1 MTDRIFIKQ
10 RSLIGAVPVHFQ
22 CSPLAPEQRRILMSP
37 HNQST
42 DGVWNLLEQLYLD
55 SADSQG
61 KANYTKLSDEE
72 RKTILL
78 QFADAQAAVSKR
90 WAEIVHDLRII
101 GLAG

>member
-1 MTDRIFIKQ
+1 
-10 RSLIGAVPVHFQ
+10 
-22 CSPLAPEQRRILMSP
+22 MSP

-55 SADSQG
+55 SADG
-61 KANYTKLSDEE
+61 KAKTNYARLSDEE
-72 RKTILL
+72 RKTTLL
-78 QFADAQAAVSKR
+78 QFADSQAAVSKR